1 MPMHNIA
8 TPRPAVE
15 LAKVH
20 CAICCVTQLQFD
32 PVEQIAETS
41 LVHAETW
48 VEIDVIQLCQRIRP
62 ISK

>member
-41 LVHAETW
+41 LVHAET
-48 VEIDVIQLCQRIRP
+48 
-62 ISK
+62 